1 MFKQT
6 LSVFTGLLLTLS
18 VAFAAEIELRADHPD
33 TYVVQRGDTL
43 WGISARF
50 LNSPWLWPE
59 IWHANPQVQNPHE
72 IYPGDVLSLVYVDG
86 RPQIQVVRLQPTVRV
101 ESLPDSIDAIEL
113 SRVEHFLR
121 KMRILEE
128 DAFKK
133 LPYVVATE
141 ENQPLATPG
150 ENIYVRGL
158 EQLPTTATSGTV
170 YAIVRP
176 TLYYRAIPPFFTWDE
191 KAPKVP
197 QTGEWDARRGFSGP
211 EFVGRYWRNYA
222 YWKDVETLGFEVV
235 EIGQA
240 KLIRT
245 GDPATLLLTD
255 SDMEIKAGDM
265 VLPVIATPFDLK
277 FYPRAP
283 KQVPEHTRI
292 MSVSAGVKTIGPNN
306 VVAINRGARD
316 GIENGQVFAVY
327 HQAKT
332 INDDVRYPSE
342 RSSSWFRSKKTK
354 QVTLPEEFAGQVMIF
369 KTFEKMSY
377 GLAMDMIEPAEV
389 GDYLRAP

>member
-1 MFKQT
+1 MLKPT
-6 LSVFTGLLLTLS
+6 LSLLAGVLMVFSVTLR
-18 VAFAAEIELRADHPD
+18 AEVELRADHPD

-43 WGISARF
+43 WDISAKF
-50 LNSPWLWPE
+50 LKSPWLWPE
-59 IWHANPQVQNPHE
+59 IWHANPQVANPHE
-72 IYPGDVLSLVYVDG
+72 IYPGDVLSLVYIDG
-86 RPQIQVVRLQPTVRV
+86 KAQIVKLEPRVRV
-101 ESLPDSIDAIEL
+101 EPLPDSIGAIEL

-141 ENQPLATPG
+141 EHQPLATPG

-158 EQLPTTATSGTV
+158 DQLPTSATSGTV

-176 TLYYRAIPPFFTWDE
+176 TLYYREVPPFFRWDE
-191 KAPKVP
+191 KTPKEPEV
-197 QTGEWDARRGFSGP
+197 GSWDARRGFTGP
-211 EFVGRYWRNYA
+211 EFVARYWRNYA

-240 KLIRT
+240 KLIRD
-245 GDPATLLLTD
+245 GDPATLLLTA
-255 SDMEIKAGDM
+255 SDMEVKAGDM
-265 VLPVIATPFDLK
+265 VLPVIADPFDLK

-283 KQVPEHTRI
+283 KAVPENTRI
-292 MSVSAGVKTIGPNN
+292 ISVNAGVRNVGPNS

-327 HQAKT
+327 HPGKVIQDEVK
-332 INDDVRYPSE
+332 YPKE
-342 RSSSWFRSKKTK
+342 RTTSWFRRDKTK

-369 KTFEKMSY
+369 KTFDKVSY
-377 GLAMDMIEPAEV
+377 ALAMDMVEPAQV
-389 GDYLRAP
+389 GDFLRAP

>member
-141 ENQPLATPG
+141 ENQPLATP
-150 ENIYVRGL
+150 R
-158 EQLPTTATSGTV
+158 
-170 YAIVRP
+170 
-176 TLYYRAIPPFFTWDE
+176 
-191 KAPKVP
+191 
-197 QTGEWDARRGFSGP
+197 
-211 EFVGRYWRNYA
+211 
-222 YWKDVETLGFEVV
+222 
-235 EIGQA
+235 
-240 KLIRT
+240 
-245 GDPATLLLTD
+245 
-255 SDMEIKAGDM
+255 
-265 VLPVIATPFDLK
+265 
-277 FYPRAP
+277 
-283 KQVPEHTRI
+283 
-292 MSVSAGVKTIGPNN
+292 
-306 VVAINRGARD
+306 
-316 GIENGQVFAVY
+316 
-327 HQAKT
+327 
-332 INDDVRYPSE
+332 
-342 RSSSWFRSKKTK
+342 
-354 QVTLPEEFAGQVMIF
+354 
-369 KTFEKMSY
+369 
-377 GLAMDMIEPAEV
+377 
-389 GDYLRAP
+389 

>member
-6 LSVFTGLLLTLS
+6 LSLFAGLLLTIS
-18 VAFAAEIELRADHPD
+18 VAANQDVELRADHPD

-43 WGISARF
+43 WAISQKF
-50 LNSPWLWPE
+50 LKSPWLWPE

-72 IYPGDVLSLVYVDG
+72 IYPGDVLSLVYIDG
-86 RPQIQVVRLQPTVRV
+86 RLQIVKLEPKVRV
-101 ESLPDSIDAIEL
+101 EPLPDSIGAIEL
-113 SRVEHFLR
+113 SRVEHILR

-128 DAFKK
+128 DAFKT

-141 ENQPLATPG
+141 ESQPMATPG

-176 TLYYRAIPPFFTWDE
+176 TLYYREVPPFFRWDD
-191 KAPKVP
+191 KAAKVP
-197 QTGEWDARRGFSGP
+197 QSGSWDARRGFSGT

-245 GDPATLLLTD
+245 GDPATLLLTA
-255 SDMEIKAGDM
+255 SDMEVKAGDM
-265 VLPVIATPFDLK
+265 VLPVIADPFDLK

-283 KQVPEHTRI
+283 KNVPENTRI
-292 MSVSAGVKTIGPNN
+292 MSVNAGIRNIGPND

-316 GIENGQVFAVY
+316 GIENGQVFAVF
-327 HQAKT
+327 HPGDK
-332 INDDVRYPSE
+332 IIDEVKYPSE
-342 RSSSWFRSKKTK
+342 RSSSWFSRKKTK

-369 KTFEKMSY
+369 KTFDKVSY
-377 GLAMDMIEPAEV
+377 ALAMNMIEPAQV